1 MLLLKVLLD
10 DCEEAREAHVTSVK
24 QRPKSKWRPTAL
36 DTIELEKLAVR
47 KLHMSAKDA
56 MAVAEKLYSRGK
68 CLALFLTSVIVTNY
82 REREVSA
89 W

>member
-1 MLLLKVLLD
+1 MHETRVI
-10 DCEEAREAHVTSVK
+10 SVK
-24 QRPKSKWRPTAL
+24 QKPKSKWRPTAL

-68 CLALFLTSVIVTNY
+68 KLFCLLRKIFL
-82 REREVSA
+82 
-89 W
+89 